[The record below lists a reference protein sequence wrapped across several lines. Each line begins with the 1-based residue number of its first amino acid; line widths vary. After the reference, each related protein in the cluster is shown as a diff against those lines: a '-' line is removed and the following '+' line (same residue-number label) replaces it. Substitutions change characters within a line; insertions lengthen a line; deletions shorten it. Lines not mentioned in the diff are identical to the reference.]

1 MKKHLKGLYHQRKI
15 ERSEAEAEWKD
26 QIFVKKVAPAKLKKG
41 AEAIIDGNMKVS
53 ISQID
58 RR

>member
-1 MKKHLKGLYHQRKI
+1 MKKCLKGLYHQRKF
-15 ERSEAEAEWKD
+15 ERGEVEAEWKD

-41 AEAIIDGNMKVS
+41 AEATIDGNMKVS

>member
-1 MKKHLKGLYHQRKI
+1 MKKRLKGLYHQRKF

-41 AEAIIDGNMKVS
+41 AEATIDGNMKVS